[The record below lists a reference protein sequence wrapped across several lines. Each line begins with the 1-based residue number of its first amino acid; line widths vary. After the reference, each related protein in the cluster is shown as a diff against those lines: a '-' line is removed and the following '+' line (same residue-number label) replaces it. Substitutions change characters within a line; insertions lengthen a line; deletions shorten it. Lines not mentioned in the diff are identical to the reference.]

1 MLNDAVDSYLAV
13 RRSVGFELEVPEY
26 LLRSYARFAITK
38 GDMYVKAQTVID
50 WASLA
55 PSKTQRFNRLTTV
68 CRFANHVQVEDQHHE
83 VPPRDIFGHRKTR
96 PSPFIFTLEETN
108 RLLLAASQLGPV
120 GSLRPDT
127 YTTLFALLVTTGLRI
142 SEALA
147 LVVDDLSMDGLL
159 IRETKFKK
167 TRIVPLHETTKT
179 ELEKYLCRRKQV
191 RPLDSHIFTS
201 LRKTGLKHSGVTW
214 TWRKILAEIGLN
226 PLPCGRRRPR
236 IHDLRHTFACR
247 ALESCPQGRKNV
259 DRHIRALSTY
269 MGHVHVS
276 DTYWYL
282 ESTPQLMK
290 TIANACEAM
299 SQGGELCV

>member
-26 LLRSYARFAITK
+26 LLRSYARFAITR
-38 GDMYVKAQTVID
+38 GDMYVKTQTVID

-55 PSKTQRFNRLTTV
+55 PSNTQRFNRLTTV
-68 CRFANHVQVEDQHHE
+68 CRFANHIQVEDQHHE

-96 PSPFIFTLEETN
+96 PSPFIFSHEEID
-108 RLLLAASQLGPV
+108 RLLLAASRLGPV

-147 LVVDDLSMDGLL
+147 LTLEDLTMDGLI
-159 IRETKFKK
+159 IRKTKFKK
-167 TRIVPLHETTKT
+167 TRIVPLHETTKA
-179 ELEKYLCRRKQV
+179 ELEKYLGRRKQAG
-191 RPLDSHIFTS
+191 PLDAHIFTS

-214 TWRKILAEIGLN
+214 TFRKILAEIGLN

-236 IHDLRHTFACR
+236 IHDLRHTFACL
-247 ALESCPQGRKNV
+247 ALASCPRGRKNV

-269 MGHVHVS
+269 MGHVHIS

-290 TIANACEAM
+290 TINNACE
-299 SQGGELCV
+299 SLFQGGESCV